1 MDQINGNILPNNI
14 TSLNSELKNGEML
27 PVSNNL
33 IQSSKGEKI
42 KFKTFLSLRK
52 KLFKIHQNPICNL

>member
-14 TSLNSELKNGEML
+14 TSLNSGLKNGEML

-42 KFKTFLSLRK
+42 KFKKFLSLRE